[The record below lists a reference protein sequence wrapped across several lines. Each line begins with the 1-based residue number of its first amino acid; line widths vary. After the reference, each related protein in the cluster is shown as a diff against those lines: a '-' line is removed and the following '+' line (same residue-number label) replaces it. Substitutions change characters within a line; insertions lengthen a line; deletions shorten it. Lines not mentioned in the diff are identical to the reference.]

1 MVAETPTQNGT
12 EAACTTDLA
21 LDLMTTKWTGLVF
34 YALKGETLRF
44 NHPPPRHSLGLPED
58 ADPETLREM
67 ERNGLVNRTVYPF
80 VPPIVEYA
88 LTPLGQ
94 TLVEP
99 MEALRRWATTHAPDV
114 DRARVLFDESRID
127 DPDPARPAV
136 NPARFRQ
143 PDGVTASGTIERA
156 AGRCLATNRHPEPP
170 DPAAVPSGL
179 HSK

>member
-44 NHPPPRHSLGLPED
+44 NHLRRAIPWVSQKMLTQ
-58 ADPETLREM
+58 TLREM

-136 NPARFRQ
+136 TP
-143 PDGVTASGTIERA
+143 PGSASRTG
-156 AGRCLATNRHPEPP
+156 
-170 DPAAVPSGL
+170 
-179 HSK
+179 